1 MTSEWAGTVITIF
14 FAFIGALIGYIRAMN
29 KIDILTSENKQKDD
43 AIKEL
48 REDKRILWDRVQKT
62 K

>member
-1 MTSEWAGTVITIF
+1 MTSEWAGIAVTIF
-14 FAFIGALIGYIRAMN
+14 FAFIGALVAYIRAMN
-29 KIDILTSENKQKDD
+29 RIDILKSEIKQKDD
-43 AIKEL
+43 VISVL